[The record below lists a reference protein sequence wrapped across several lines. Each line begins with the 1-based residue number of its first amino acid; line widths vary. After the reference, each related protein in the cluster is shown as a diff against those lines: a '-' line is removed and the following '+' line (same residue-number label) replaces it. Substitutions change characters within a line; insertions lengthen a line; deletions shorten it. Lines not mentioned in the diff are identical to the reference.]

1 MERKHRLTRSID
13 FKRVRRTGKSHAH
26 PLAVLISLRN
36 DLAITRVGISAAKSI
51 GKAVRRNRAKR
62 RLREAMRLHLPDIAS
77 GWDVVVIAH
86 HQLQRVLPG
95 RELDGRLGLSAAEM
109 QKAAGKA
116 SQILGRDVRG
126 MIGR

>member
-36 DLAITRVGISAAKSI
+36 DLPITRVGISAARSI

-62 RLREAMRLHLPDIAS
+62 RLREAMRLLLPDIAS
-77 GWDVVVIAH
+77 GWDVVVIARPETADAEWNQLRTAVH
-86 HQLQRVLPG
+86 ELLQRSGLL
-95 RELDGRLGLSAAEM
+95 RET
-109 QKAAGKA
+109 
-116 SQILGRDVRG
+116 
-126 MIGR
+126 